1 MTSGNKKKCELDFM
15 AYQKSLLYI
24 EMVFFKTTPYFYKGL
39 GRTAYENMCRLSSQ
53 APRVA
58 QRQSEYWV

>member
-39 GRTAYENMCRLSSQ
+39 GRPA
-53 APRVA
+53 
-58 QRQSEYWV
+58 

>member
-39 GRTAYENMCRLSSQ
+39 GRPAYENMCRLSSQ
-53 APRVA
+53 APRVEIDFH
-58 QRQSEYWV
+58 RWWV